1 MRNWRQKLISKQHSE
16 VSFSPQHSNLRR
28 TRQTCVTRQT
38 KFKRNYK
45 NKEDNTRK
53 LRRDVYYYY
62 YLFSST
68 CQGGEKQKAPFS
80 SSHGSRFLS
89 CAAPCQGC
97 NGKLSTLSYCVSLF
111 LFVRFTSARAN
122 KRANKRGKKK
132 TRQKQMKERSFVV
145 LGNVPCAAG
154 TNTLVSLCQKRWT
167 HRSQH
172 ALQSGEQWR
181 PRKKKAAAAAGQ
193 RVGATPQPGDSDP
206 ADPLLG
212 WKPALC
218 CCIDLSGGGIV
229 HDLGESHRC
238 PVACW
243 P

>member
-1 MRNWRQKLISKQHSE
+1 MPGRRKTKSPLQFITWQP
-16 VSFSPQHSNLRR
+16 VSFLRGALPGV
-28 TRQTCVTRQT
+28 QRQT
-38 KFKRNYK
+38 KHAFLLRVIIFVCSLHLGPSKQT
-45 NKEDNTRK
+45 NKQTE
-53 LRRDVYYYY
+53 
-62 YLFSST
+62 
-68 CQGGEKQKAPFS
+68 
-80 SSHGSRFLS
+80 
-89 CAAPCQGC
+89 
-97 NGKLSTLSYCVSLF
+97 
-111 LFVRFTSARAN
+111 
-122 KRANKRGKKK
+122 KKK
-132 TRQKQMKERSFVV
+132 NRQRQMKERSFVV

-154 TNTLVSLCQKRWT
+154 RNTLVSLCQKRWT

-181 PRKKKAAAAAGQ
+181 PRKKKAAAGQ
-193 RVGATPQPGDSDP
+193 RVGAPPQPGDSDP